1 MKKLF
6 VILSIAAGSLLV
18 SCSAS
23 VRTKKG
29 HGADVN
35 VGSIENVQPAQGS
48 PRI

>member
-23 VRTKKG
+23 VHTKK
-29 HGADVN
+29 HGAGVS
-35 VGSIENVQPAQGS
+35 VGSIEKVQPVENS

>member
-6 VILSIAAGSLLV
+6 VILSIGAGSLLV

-23 VRTKKG
+23 VHTKK
-29 HGADVN
+29 HGAGVS
-35 VGSIENVQPAQGS
+35 VGSIEKVQHVKTS